1 MTPMTRRRMRPWLG
15 TYVTVE
21 AGMDTEAEALR
32 VIEAAFARVAEVH
45 LAMSFHSADSE
56 IARLHR
62 EAAHRPTPVGEHTWS
77 VLALTL
83 RLAALSDGVFDPTVA
98 ASLVRHGA
106 LPRPDGPA
114 PHPRATW
121 RDIELLDDRHVR
133 FHRPLWLDLGGIAKG
148 HAVDCAIDAM
158 LELGASHALVN
169 AGGDLRIA
177 GERTEGLPLTIR
189 APDAPHRHLPLG
201 VLSTGAA
208 ATSGDFLFGRSD
220 PAPAISP
227 LVDPHK
233 GVRPA
238 QARSVTVLA
247 PTCALADGLT
257 KIVGLRDT
265 ASLPV
270 LRLLDAH
277 AAILDTPD
285 TLQVTDGFWQQLVP
299 PPYIGPALHV

>member
-1 MTPMTRRRMRPWLG
+1 MSQFDEIFDVIVIG
-15 TYVTVE
+15 
-21 AGMDTEAEALR
+21 AGHAGC
-32 VIEAAFARVAEVH
+32 
-45 LAMSFHSADSE
+45 
-56 IARLHR
+56 
-62 EAAHRPTPVGEHTWS
+62 EAAH
-77 VLALTL
+77 
-83 RLAALSDGVFDPTVA
+83 AAA
-98 ASLVRHGA
+98 QMGA
-106 LPRPDGPA
+106 KTAVVTFNLDMIAQMSCNPA
-114 PHPRATW
+114 
-121 RDIELLDDRHVR
+121 I
-133 FHRPLWLDLGGIAKG
+133 GGIAKG

-285 TLQVTDGFWQQLVP
+285 TLQVTDGFWQQLVQP
-299 PPYIGPALHV
+299 PSIEPALHV